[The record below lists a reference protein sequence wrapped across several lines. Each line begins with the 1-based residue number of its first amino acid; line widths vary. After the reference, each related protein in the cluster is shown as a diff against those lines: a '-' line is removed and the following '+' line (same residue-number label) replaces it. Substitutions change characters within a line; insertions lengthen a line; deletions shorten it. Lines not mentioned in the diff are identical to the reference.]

1 VIEATPDPTP
11 RPRGPL
17 PQAGLADLVRVA
29 GAVGG
34 GRARLAL
41 AAELL
46 GLRHAEAQALPA
58 EAVTGAPAE
67 PAGPPA
73 ARSRP
78 RRETAGTVA
87 QADTPGEALEV
98 VAEALPALERTAPV
112 GTRTLKD
119 LLPRA
124 TGMPDRAPEGLFRTQ
139 TREAM
144 LRAVGGTRVAA
155 GELDLERIVAL
166 LASREPL
173 SGLPRRWTYT
183 TGGMLQLLVDTGA
196 GMAPYRLDAER
207 LPDELVQAAGPD
219 GLELRW
225 FEDCPVVGEDVFL
238 ADRLEPEPYRLPH
251 APARILAVT
260 TFGVRGGLP
269 APPAVSGRWSAF
281 AAAAAQAGVPVLA
294 LTPLPP
300 RRRPAGL
307 PRELRVVTWDRATDI
322 RAVTHAVAL
331 AADSAPGA
339 EGSR

>member
-1 VIEATPDPTP
+1 MIDGPDPSP

-46 GLRHAEAQALPA
+46 GLRHAEVEAPPVEVVADPA
-58 EAVTGAPAE
+58 AE
-67 PAGPPA
+67 PAAAPA
-73 ARSRP
+73 ARTAAP
-78 RRETAGTVA
+78 REAAGTVA

-98 VAEALPALERTAPV
+98 VAEALPPLERAAPA
-112 GTRTLKD
+112 GTRTLAE
-119 LLPRA
+119 LLPA
-124 TGMPDRAPEGLFRTQ
+124 AAVAPSRAPEGLFRTQ

-144 LRAVGGTRVAA
+144 LRAVGATRVAA

-166 LASREPL
+166 LAGREPL

-183 TGGMLQLLVDTGA
+183 TGGVLQLLVDTGA
-196 GMAPYRLDAER
+196 GMEPYRLDTER

-260 TFGVRGGLP
+260 TFGARGGLP
-269 APPAVSGRWSAF
+269 APPAVPGRWRAF
-281 AAAAAQAGVPVLA
+281 AAAAAQAGLPVVA

-300 RRRPAGL
+300 RRRPPGL

-331 AADSAPGA
+331 AAASAPGA
-339 EGSR
+339 EGSL